1 MYCKK
6 LLEFVNNYGLNL
18 KCRVFYGQ
26 DIKKKSKT
34 GNNVSNGIYLCPLKE
49 EDRIFTGKM
58 L

>member
-34 GNNVSNGIYLCPLKE
+34 GNNLSNGIYLYPLK
-49 EDRIFTGKM
+49 D
-58 L
+58 